1 MHFLF
6 YGLYKR
12 YREGLVRDQG
22 RDEPCDLPFW
32 QLLMLEFPI
41 LVRRVGPLKVVAI
54 IGAFFAFVLLAEIG
68 LNEATPGPF
77 LSPRLRLVTAAVATA
92 LFVGVWSL
100 VHAVRSVAAG
110 RSRGVSR

>member
-1 MHFLF
+1 
-6 YGLYKR
+6 
-12 YREGLVRDQG
+12 
-22 RDEPCDLPFW
+22 
-32 QLLMLEFPI
+32 MLEFPI

-77 LSPRLRLVTAAVATA
+77 LSPRWRLVTAGVATA

-100 VHAVRSVAAG
+100 VHAVRAVAAG